1 MADPITSNLEVD
13 VPEIE
18 VEMESHLSLLEA
30 VEEYIQCVS
39 FHRDSTHTFS
49 TIKQHSAQYET
60 QRRINEL
67 EQFCEEYMP
76 DFPDFMKIVSSFLE
90 VVDIDEQNS
99 NGLTAL
105 MLATIEGHTEIV
117 DILIEAGAD
126 LNIQEEH
133 GDTALMKAIYKK
145 NIDIAEMLIDSGADL
160 NIQNVYRDAPLIYAI
175 KTENTDIAKLLIDAK
190 ADLNIQDFFGNS
202 ALIKAIQKENIIIA
216 QMLIENGACMWMQ
229 KINLT
234 R

>member
-99 NGLTAL
+99 KGLTAL

-126 LNIQEEH
+126 LNIQEEY

-160 NIQNVYRDAPLIYAI
+160 NIPD
-175 KTENTDIAKLLIDAK
+175 ED
-190 ADLNIQDFFGNS
+190 GNS
-202 ALIKAIQKENIIIA
+202 ALIKAIQKKNTNIA
-216 QMLIENGACMWMQ
+216 EMLIENGACMWMQ